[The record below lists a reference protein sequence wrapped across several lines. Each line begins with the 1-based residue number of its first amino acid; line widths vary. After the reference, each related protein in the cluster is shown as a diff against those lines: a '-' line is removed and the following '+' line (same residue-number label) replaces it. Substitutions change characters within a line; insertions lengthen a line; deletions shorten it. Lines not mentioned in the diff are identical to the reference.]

1 MPSITTWSR
10 LEPRARSESFNS
22 LQARVH
28 DPLWL
33 LTRQWQLGEFKG
45 EDAGTPIFSELSMHT
60 TRVNANPGGIFQCKP
75 NSIDAT
81 PLETVIE
88 REPAALTI
96 RDRIEAALCFMRIV
110 FPVVKDIPD
119 AHCQLQQDLVK
130 QFALDVDTTVPLDSD
145 SQRYLNIMAERA
157 FDGKKL
163 FEHLKMSPR
172 ELWSSTR
179 PLGKYLVQDDAAKNL
194 VNRWIEW
201 FNDRFLQYQ
210 QQHWITERLEYSAEL
225 ETEISKGKPVL
236 SAKEYHGGHLDWH
249 SFDVVSPDN
258 LETTQKITIKA
269 IPAPVR
275 YRGMAASRF
284 WEFED
289 GAVDFGGIE
298 AAPEDLSRLLLVDFA
313 LVYGNDFFFI
323 PVNLAIGT
331 LCRQHELSV
340 TDTFGIETKI
350 YPSSNSKQP
359 WRLFEISLEKGI
371 DGTGIF
377 FLAPTLVQSLESR
390 PVEEVRFIRD
400 EMLNIAWAIERTIE
414 GASGHPS
421 SRSEIENLNKP
432 EAATPEEKEL
442 CYRLITGSPPS
453 YWFPMLPKQPVQNH
467 LEPKHT
473 VQNHLELCLSSEQ
486 HSPMGRILSQMVSQE
501 AMVFDEEVSRAGTQI
516 NYAYQYVRWVDGST
530 HLWLGRRRRP
540 GRGEGS
546 SGLRFDVA
554 ENR

>member
-33 LTRQWQLGEFKG
+33 LTRQWQLGEFHG
-45 EDAGTPIFSELSMHT
+45 EDAGTPIFSELSMRT
-60 TRVNANPGGIFQCKP
+60 TRVNMNPVGTLDCKSY
-75 NSIDAT
+75 SINDT
-81 PLETVIE
+81 PMETVIE
-88 REPAALTI
+88 REPATLTP
-96 RDRIEAALCFMRIV
+96 RDRVEAGLLFMRII
-110 FPVVKDIPD
+110 FPVVKDIPH
-119 AHCQLQQDLVK
+119 AHHQLQQDLVEL
-130 QFALDVDTTVPLDSD
+130 FSVDVDTTVTLDSD
-145 SQRYLNIMAERA
+145 NQRYLNIMSGRA

-163 FEHLKMSPR
+163 FDQLKKSPR
-172 ELWSSTR
+172 ELWSSTK
-179 PLGKYLVQDDAAKNL
+179 PFGKYLLQGEAAKNL
-194 VNRWIEW
+194 VNRWIQW
-201 FNDRFLQYQ
+201 FNDRFLQNQ
-210 QQHWITERLEYSAEL
+210 QQHWITERLEYSVDLA
-225 ETEISKGKPVL
+225 TEISKGKPAL

-249 SFDVVSPDN
+249 SFDVTNPESF
-258 LETTQKITIKA
+258 ETAQRITFKA

-289 GAVDFGGIE
+289 GSVDFGVIE

-323 PVNLAIGT
+323 PVNLAIGI

-350 YPSSNSKQP
+350 YPTSNNKQP
-359 WRLFEISLEKGI
+359 WRLFEISLEKSI

-390 PVEEVRFIRD
+390 AVEEVRFIRD

-414 GASGHPS
+414 GANGHPS

-432 EAATPEEKEL
+432 EAAAPEVKEL
-442 CYRLITGSPPS
+442 RYRLITGSPPS
-453 YWFPMLPKQPVQNH
+453 YWFPMLPKQIGAPI
-467 LEPKHT
+467 
-473 VQNHLELCLSSEQ
+473 QNHLELCMSDEQ
-486 HSPMGRILSQMVSQE
+486 QNPMGHILSQMVSQE
-501 AMVFDEEVSRAGTQI
+501 TMVFDEEVPRAGTQI
-516 NYAYQYVRWVDGST
+516 NCAYQYTRWVDGST
-530 HLWLGRRRRP
+530 HLWLAHKRRP